1 MRNWVI
7 ALSPNGRGWLTKF
20 GLWMLRLK
28 EFLDFPVYATAVWLM
43 YVLTQEASAAGSTA
57 ALAGLVL
64 IAFAAWLYG
73 AVGLSEGQWRRF
85 GVGLSTVAV
94 MCGAFAVLPLVG
106 GGACNVVSPPPGV
119 KLQCRTRT

>member
-85 GVGLSTVAV
+85 GVGLSTVAGIRTPN
-94 MCGAFAVLPLVG
+94 GAPEPESTRLET
-106 GGACNVVSPPPGV
+106 PPT
-119 KLQCRTRT
+119 LNFYILFFF